1 MLMGLP
7 CIGMRHRPPEI
18 LSSAEDVIPEGVA
31 GYCVDG
37 EPELV
42 DRLNQLVGNRALSR
56 KLGENAY
63 DHARRNYTIE
73 RYTESLLGLVRSHF
87 GIV

>member
-1 MLMGLP
+1 MADIINQSFERWMLGW
-7 CIGMRHRPPEI
+7 I
-18 LSSAEDVIPEGVA
+18 LENDLITLA
-31 GYCVDG
+31 G